1 MYIEKALIADV
12 MLALVVALTISF
24 VSTPMV
30 RRLAFRIGAVDI
42 PKDNRRM
49 HDHPIARLGGLAIF
63 FGFLVSVLIFAEIGR
78 QLQGD

>member
-49 HDHPIARLGGLAIF
+49 HDHPIARLGGWLFSSA
-63 FGFLVSVLIFAEIGR
+63 SWSPC
-78 QLQGD
+78 